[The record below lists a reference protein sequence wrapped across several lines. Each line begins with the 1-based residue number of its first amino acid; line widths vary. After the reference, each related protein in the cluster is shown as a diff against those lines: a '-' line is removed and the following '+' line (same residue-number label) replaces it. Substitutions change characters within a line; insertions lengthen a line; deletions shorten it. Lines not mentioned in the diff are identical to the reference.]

1 MEFQYALA
9 VWASTLSISF
19 MWPQVFRVLRKRT
32 VEGISVVGTIH
43 GFAGSLLW
51 SIYGIRAGEW
61 FVAVP
66 NAVTMFALGFVISAQ
81 VWYKVARF
89 NFVLVSQL
97 SVLTIGIATASISK
111 SAIGLVAVTIGG
123 TAIIP
128 QTIRSARTSHQVGL
142 SATTYALISIGSIS
156 WGVYGL
162 LIEDPFVVTPNI
174 LIVPCALFISVRA
187 IISHRRYS
195 SVTEVVTVP
204 AR

>member
-1 MEFQYALA
+1 MVFRNALA

-19 MWPQVFRVLRKRT
+19 MWPQVIRVVRKRT
-32 VEGISVVGTIH
+32 VEGISVLGTIH
-43 GFAGSLLW
+43 SFTGSLLW

-66 NAVTMFALGFVISAQ
+66 NIITLFALGFIASAQ
-81 VWYKVARF
+81 VRYKVARLDL
-89 NFVLVSQL
+89 VLVGQVIAL
-97 SVLTIGIATASISK
+97 AIGIAAAAISK
-111 SAIGLVAVTIGG
+111 GAIGLVAVTIGG

-142 SATTYALISIGSIS
+142 SATTYAMIAVGSIS
-156 WGVYGL
+156 WGAYGL
-162 LIEDPFVVTPNI
+162 LIEDPFVVAPNV

-187 IISHRRYS
+187 IVSHRRYS
-195 SVTEVVTVP
+195 SVTDLVTVP